1 MFNVFFIN
9 SKYYYYVLSPEKK
22 NLGNIITTF
31 ILSSC
36 LDFRISEATND
47 LLSYSVATPPNV

>member
-1 MFNVFFIN
+1 MYFLLIANIIIMFFRQ
-9 SKYYYYVLSPEKK
+9 KK
-22 NLGNIITTF
+22 KLGNIITTF